1 MKIFFLLFFL
11 SLLSF
16 ITPNPDS
23 KIHMQSK
30 KTSLNLKRNLEMDI
44 IDIIKDVYHR
54 YKNLTRT
61 HPDIFKNN
69 TITKTLDKIKVAVTN
84 TPTLIK
90 TVTKTITNKV
100 LDSAK
105 NTAKNVLNTTK
116 ITTKI
121 VFESAKNTAKEV
133 FNNIKDKFLNWFK

>member
-16 ITPNPDS
+16 ITPTPGS
-23 KIHMQSK
+23 KIHIQSK
-30 KTSLNLKRNLEMDI
+30 KTSLNLKRNLDMGI
-44 IDIIKDVYHR
+44 IDIVKNIYHSV
-54 YKNLTRT
+54 KNITRD
-61 HPDIFKNN
+61 HPDLFNPIK
-69 TITKTLDKIKVAVTN
+69 KPLDKIKAAVTY

-90 TVTKTITNKV
+90 TLAKNTANKV
-100 LDSAK
+100 LDTAK

-116 ITTKI
+116 LATQI
-121 VFESAKNTAKEV
+121 VFESAKNTAKNV